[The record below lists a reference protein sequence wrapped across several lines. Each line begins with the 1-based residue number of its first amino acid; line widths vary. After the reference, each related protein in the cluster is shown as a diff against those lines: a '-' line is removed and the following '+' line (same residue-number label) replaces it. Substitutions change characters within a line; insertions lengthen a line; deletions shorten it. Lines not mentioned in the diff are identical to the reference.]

1 MKNKYEK
8 HMRNKRHGK
17 IYIGK
22 GYKSKKE
29 TRDGGRERDTKKK
42 L

>member
-1 MKNKYEK
+1 
-8 HMRNKRHGK
+8 MRNKRHGK
-17 IYIGK
+17 IYIIGK
-22 GYKSKKE
+22 GYKSKKK